1 MSKCKVKVQNAK
13 SKCKSMKT
21 NLVIITCVLTLTTLV
36 ASAQKAVIRGQVV
49 CGHTGNPIEYATV
62 AVADSAG
69 KLVNGAVTSAA
80 GDFVVSGI
88 SPGTY
93 HLEISFVG
101 YEKQK
106 IPSVVIREKK
116 DVSDAGKITLTPV
129 SKTLDEVSVTGELK
143 GIEHKVD
150 RQVVNVAQQTNAAGG
165 TLADV
170 LQNIPS
176 VRVDADGN
184 VTLRGSSNFTLLI
197 DGKPS
202 ILTGSESLKNIPAE
216 TVEKVEVITN
226 PSARY
231 EAMGV
236 SGILNVIT
244 KKKQLQGTDAIISAS
259 VATGD
264 KYTGN
269 FKISN
274 RNRFATVF
282 AEAAYAS
289 KWQHTSSWSDRSV
302 TSGEKP
308 LTESVSDTRQ
318 LYRLDAQGKAGA
330 DIPVAGKNA
339 LSFFVQGGS
348 WQFSRGIDAL
358 FTTTV
363 LNNPVATEI
372 VTREDFKV
380 QNNFIGGDLCYL
392 HRFGQNKEHTL
403 TIDLFDSYLENTSP
417 DTYTEP
423 ELGGMQQINNESFRN
438 NLRFK
443 ADYAL
448 PVGENN
454 KLEAGLQADLQKSH
468 YLYDYRVKAGDSGW
482 ISNDSL
488 SGTMDYRRD
497 LLAAYAVWSGKV
509 LGIDYQAGLRAE
521 QTLQEIGYTA
531 GTGNA
536 GYNYFDLFP
545 TVHLSKALGDVHQ
558 LSLSYSRRINRPT
571 EWQLSPL
578 LYSSDRFYLRRGNP
592 DLQPEYI
599 DAIELGYNLQLKN
612 FDLSMEGYAR
622 KSRNS
627 INSVILEDHDIFYET
642 YENLEHEFNL
652 GTDLQVIWKPWRWL
666 KLDFG
671 SSLYYAWWDGVL
683 SNGEVLKNHT
693 PDLNCT
699 FRPVFMI
706 TPITDLTFQAIWY
719 APSRNVQGLT
729 SSFYYFDFIFRQQFL
744 KKRLILTVRTHNTF
758 DTGLYHFTASGE
770 GFSTE
775 SWYRYEG
782 PVVIAGL
789 SWKIN
794 NLKPRA
800 ARHEVKMD
808 FDSGLD
814 H

>member
-1 MSKCKVKVQNAK
+1 MFFRQLTIRSVFPAF
-13 SKCKSMKT
+13 
-21 NLVIITCVLTLTTLV
+21 LIILLTSPEV
-36 ASAQKAVIRGQVV
+36 FSQKATITGQVL
-49 CGHTGNPIEYATV
+49 CNKSGQAIEYATV
-62 AVADSAG
+62 AVMDSAG
-69 KLVNGAVTSAA
+69 NLVNGAVTDAKGYYTIRELQQGSYYLE
-80 GDFVVSGI
+80 VSFI
-88 SPGTY
+88 
-93 HLEISFVG
+93 G

-106 IPSVVIREKK
+106 LLPIVISDRR
-116 DVSDAGKITLTPV
+116 VQHDAGKTMLMPF
-129 SKTLDEVSVTGELK
+129 SKTLDEVSVTGGLK
-143 GIEHKVD
+143 GVEHKVD
-150 RQVVNVAQQTNAAGG
+150 RQVVNVAQQSNAAGG

-202 ILTGSESLKNIPAE
+202 ILTGSESLKNIQAE

-244 KKKQLQGTDAIISAS
+244 KKKQQHGTDGMVSAS
-259 VATGD
+259 VANGD

-269 FKISN
+269 IKFSN
-274 RNRFATVF
+274 RNRFATVYT
-282 AEAAYAS
+282 EAGYSS
-289 KWQHTSSWSDRSV
+289 KWQHTSSWSDRTV

-318 LYRLDAQGKAGA
+318 LYRLDAQGKVGA
-330 DIPVAGKNA
+330 DIPIAKKNS

-358 FTTTV
+358 FTTTFQ
-363 LNNPVATEI
+363 NNPVATEI

-392 HRFGQNKEHTL
+392 HRFGQTKDHTL

-423 ELGGMQQINNESFRN
+423 ELGGIQQIDNESFRN
-438 NLRFK
+438 NFRLK
-443 ADYAL
+443 ADYTL

-454 KLEAGLQADLQKSH
+454 RLEAGFHADLQKSY
-468 YLYDYRVKAGDSGW
+468 YLYDYKIKAGDSGW
-482 ISNDSL
+482 IRNDSL

-497 LLAAYAVWSGKV
+497 LLAAYAVWSGQLK
-509 LGIDYQAGLRAE
+509 GIDYQLGVRAE
-521 QTLQEIGYTA
+521 QTIQEITYIRDLEQE
-531 GTGNA
+531 N
-536 GYNYFDLFP
+536 YNYFDLFP
-545 TVHLSKALGDVHQ
+545 TIHLSKGFGETHQ

-592 DLQPEYI
+592 DLRPEYI
-599 DAIELGYNLQLKN
+599 DAIELGYTMQLKT
-612 FDLSMEGYAR
+612 FDLNVEGYAR

-627 INSVILEDHDIFYET
+627 IHSIILEEADLFYET
-642 YENLEHEFNL
+642 YENLEHAFNA
-652 GTDLQVIWKPWRWL
+652 GADLQILWKPWRWL
-666 KLDFG
+666 KFDFG
-671 SSLYYAWWDGVL
+671 SSLNYSWWEGTL
-683 SNGEVLKNHT
+683 SNGETMKNQT
-693 PDLNCT
+693 PDFNCT
-699 FRPVFMI
+699 FRPVFII

-719 APSRNVQGLT
+719 APSRNVQGIT

-758 DTGLYHFTASGE
+758 DTGLYQYTVSGN
-770 GFSTE
+770 GFSAE
-775 SWYRYEG
+775 NSYRYEG
-782 PVVIAGL
+782 PVVIAAL

-800 ARHEVKMD
+800 SRHEVKMD

>member
-1 MSKCKVKVQNAK
+1 
-13 SKCKSMKT
+13 MKT
-21 NLVIITCVLTLTTLV
+21 YSVFITWMLTLTTLV
-36 ASAQKAVIRGQVV
+36 ASAQKATIRGQVV
-49 CGHTGNPIEYATV
+49 CGGSSNPIEYATV
-62 AVADSAG
+62 AVSDSTG
-69 KLVNGAVTSAA
+69 QLVNGAVSDAA
-80 GDFVVSGI
+80 GNYSITGLAPGIYQLEVSFI
-88 SPGTY
+88 
-93 HLEISFVG
+93 G

-106 IPSVVIREKK
+106 VPPVVISDRK
-116 DVSDAGKITLTPV
+116 VQLDAGRTVLMPV
-129 SKTLDEVSVTGELK
+129 STTLDEVSVTGELK
-143 GIEHKVD
+143 GVEHKVD
-150 RQVVNVAQQTNAAGG
+150 RQVVNVAQQPNAAGG

-231 EAMGV
+231 DAMGV

-244 KKKQLQGTDAIISAS
+244 KKKQLHGTDALVSAS

-289 KWQHTSSWSDRSV
+289 KWQHTSSRSDRTV

-363 LNNPVATEI
+363 QNNPGATEI

-392 HRFGQNKEHTL
+392 HRFGQNREHTL

-417 DTYTEP
+417 DTYMEP
-423 ELGGMQQINNESFRN
+423 ELGGMQQIDNESFRN
-438 NLRFK
+438 NFRFK
-443 ADYAL
+443 TDYTL

-509 LGIDYQAGLRAE
+509 LGVDY
-521 QTLQEIGYTA
+521 
-531 GTGNA
+531 
-536 GYNYFDLFP
+536 
-545 TVHLSKALGDVHQ
+545 
-558 LSLSYSRRINRPT
+558 
-571 EWQLSPL
+571 
-578 LYSSDRFYLRRGNP
+578 
-592 DLQPEYI
+592 
-599 DAIELGYNLQLKN
+599 
-612 FDLSMEGYAR
+612 
-622 KSRNS
+622 
-627 INSVILEDHDIFYET
+627 
-642 YENLEHEFNL
+642 
-652 GTDLQVIWKPWRWL
+652 
-666 KLDFG
+666 
-671 SSLYYAWWDGVL
+671 
-683 SNGEVLKNHT
+683 
-693 PDLNCT
+693 
-699 FRPVFMI
+699 
-706 TPITDLTFQAIWY
+706 
-719 APSRNVQGLT
+719 
-729 SSFYYFDFIFRQQFL
+729 
-744 KKRLILTVRTHNTF
+744 
-758 DTGLYHFTASGE
+758 
-770 GFSTE
+770 
-775 SWYRYEG
+775 
-782 PVVIAGL
+782 
-789 SWKIN
+789 
-794 NLKPRA
+794 
-800 ARHEVKMD
+800 
-808 FDSGLD
+808 
-814 H
+814 